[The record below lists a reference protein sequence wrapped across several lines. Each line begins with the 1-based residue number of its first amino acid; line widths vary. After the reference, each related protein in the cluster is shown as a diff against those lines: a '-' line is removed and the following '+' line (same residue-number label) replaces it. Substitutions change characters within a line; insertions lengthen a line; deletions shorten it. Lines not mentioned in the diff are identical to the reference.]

1 MSIPRRIS
9 SPAMDG
15 LDRMLASDGPLAIDE
30 DELAS
35 LQRLSM
41 ALLALVHIQAKGGEQ
56 GRIALDALKKM
67 GEVK

>member
-15 LDRMLASDGPLAIDE
+15 LEQMLASDGPLVIDE
-30 DELAS
+30 DELVS
-35 LQRLSM
+35 MHRLSM

-56 GRIALDALKKM
+56 GRMALDALKQI
-67 GEVK
+67 GDV